1 MEDDTAPWKRTR
13 EGLIPIVDTHQH
25 LWDLERLN
33 PPWLSQTPPVMQQS
47 YTIDTYL
54 REARGT
60 GIERAVYMEVDVAV
74 SDRPLERELVAGLC
88 LRPEVPTAAA
98 VFSGSVDSP
107 DFASEL
113 AAIRRQESCRGI
125 RHLLHPPT
133 APPGTLLSDRFAAG
147 LALLADA
154 GLLFDICI
162 RPRELAD
169 AVEVAR
175 RCPGN
180 TFVVDHCGNADPLV
194 VAGRT
199 GPSDDE
205 VYGHERQQWLDDIAA
220 LGAQVNAIC
229 KISGIVARGGSGWT
243 AGGPGADRRSLHRL
257 LRRGSH
263 RVRQRLAGVRAR
275 QPVGG
280 LGHRAAG
287 DRQPAAGAAAAQRC
301 CTGTPSASTVCRDP
315 RAAGVTEAGASP
327 DPRRAAG
334 RCPRGTCSRRSRPMP
349 PRFGARLPDPRPP
362 RRTRCSPGSP
372 RWPSICARSGC
383 CGRAIREMGQARP
396 RRPRRTTCAGCLT
409 GTDART

>member
-1 MEDDTAPWKRTR
+1 MKRTPD
-13 EGLIPIVDTHQH
+13 GLIPIVDTHQH

-147 LALLADA
+147 LALMADA

-162 RPRELAD
+162 RPRELGD

-175 RCPGN
+175 RCPRN
-180 TFVVDHCGNADPLV
+180 TFILDHCGNADPLV

-205 VYGHERQQWLDDIAA
+205 VYGHDRQQWLDDIAA
-220 LGAQVNAIC
+220 LGAQGNAIC
-229 KISGIVARGGSGWT
+229 KISGIVARGGPGWT
-243 AGGPGADRRSLHRL
+243 AEDLAPTVDHCIDCFGEDRIVFGSDWPVCVPASPLAGWVTALREIVSRRPERLQHKLLHRNAE
-257 LRRGSH
+257 RIY
-263 RVRQRLAGVRAR
+263 
-275 QPVGG
+275 
-280 LGHRAAG
+280 
-287 DRQPAAGAAAAQRC
+287 
-301 CTGTPSASTVCRDP
+301 
-315 RAAGVTEAGASP
+315 
-327 DPRRAAG
+327 
-334 RCPRGTCSRRSRPMP
+334 
-349 PRFGARLPDPRPP
+349 RLP
-362 RRTRCSPGSP
+362 
-372 RWPSICARSGC
+372 
-383 CGRAIREMGQARP
+383 
-396 RRPRRTTCAGCLT
+396 
-409 GTDART
+409 